1 MWSQV
6 DPRNQQ
12 QSIVAVELGELRV
25 APVKLTHAGAV
36 HQRDGAIGALGVPK
50 LAQQGK
56 ELCVNINALLPSKCH
71 KKLGKSVRCASF
83 PSAF

>member
-36 HQRDGAIGALGVPK
+36 HQRDGAIGALGVP
-50 LAQQGK
+50 
-56 ELCVNINALLPSKCH
+56 
-71 KKLGKSVRCASF
+71 
-83 PSAF
+83 